1 MPDVYVMQGGQPAQM
16 AYDAISRVFT
26 EDAAGL
32 RILLKV
38 NTGFKGPAAS
48 GLCTHP
54 EVVRGLIRFFKERQV
69 GELLVGDSSIV
80 GVNSLE
86 ALRSAGSIRSARK
99 RASPVWT
106 WTRAAWRSG
115 RSPAVSWCSG

>member
-1 MPDVYVMQGGQPAQM
+1 MPDVYVMQGGDVAQM

-26 EDAAGL
+26 EEAAGL

-69 GELLVGDSSIV
+69 GQLLVGDSSIV
-80 GVNSLE
+80 GSTVW
-86 ALRSAGSIRSARK
+86 RRCVPPGSIRSVRK
-99 RASPVWT
+99 RASLVWT

-115 RSPAVSWCSG
+115 RSPAASWCSG